1 MKLRTRKM
9 QVLEFTLR
17 ILTVVGCWPPNSRT
31 SLCKRIMYN
40 AYTVSVILLLFT
52 FTLSQLMDVILIVDN
67 TDDFTDTFYIML
79 AMIISCCK
87 MVGLLINRR
96 NIGILTNILIQKPFV
111 PLEADEI
118 KIRHKFDRTIQ

>member
-1 MKLRTRKM
+1 M
-9 QVLEFTLR
+9 QILEFTLK
-17 ILTVVGCWPPNSRT
+17 ILMVVGCWPPNSWT

-40 AYTVSVILLLFT
+40 TYTAFVILLLFT
-52 FTLSQLMDVILIVDN
+52 FMLSQLMDVILNVDN

-96 NIGILTNILIQKPFV
+96 NIGILTNTLIQKPFI

-118 KIRHKFDRTIQ
+118 KIRHKFDRIIQ